1 MVKNKNIDQENKILV
16 DKAASLLAKKQN
28 TIAVAESVTSGNI
41 QAVLSLAKDA
51 STFFQGGI
59 TVYNIGQKCRHLLIE
74 PTHALEVNCVS
85 KKISD
90 QMALQVCTLFSADYG
105 IGITGYASL
114 VPEEKIKKLFAYIS
128 IAKHKRLLL
137 SKKIN
142 AETSDPAA
150 VQKFY
155 THQVIKMLVSVLK
168 K

>member
-1 MVKNKNIDQENKILV
+1 
-16 DKAASLLAKKQN
+16 
-28 TIAVAESVTSGNI
+28 
-41 QAVLSLAKDA
+41 
-51 STFFQGGI
+51 
-59 TVYNIGQKCRHLLIE
+59 
-74 PTHALEVNCVS
+74 
-85 KKISD
+85 
-90 QMALQVCTLFSADYG
+90 MALQVCTLFSADYG

-114 VPEEKIKKLFAYIS
+114 VPEEKIKRLFAYIS